1 MNFLLPLLEPKKKK
15 KGSIQGVWF
24 VNVEEKAD
32 KESIKL
38 KRTSRGR
45 YVGSHIRA
53 ILSFDHILQLIL
65 QLTFSLSGASFIFF
79 FVKIKAWQLAQ
90 CVRNAVRDLN
100 YSFN

>member
-1 MNFLLPLLEPKKKK
+1 MTKQRLCNEFSIAALGTKKKK

-53 ILSFDHILQLIL
+53 ILSFDHV
-65 QLTFSLSGASFIFF
+65 IFNSPNNQPRHKNNNTPTDF
-79 FVKIKAWQLAQ
+79 PFV
-90 CVRNAVRDLN
+90 
-100 YSFN
+100 